1 MNRNPQGERVQASN
15 ILQVNTSD
23 VGGGAELVAKE
34 LHEAYLDRGL
44 DAWLAV
50 GHERDRI
57 PQTFELDHGSHRP
70 APARASIA
78 ASELFDGWAARSRT
92 GQRVQRLV
100 AHLGQPGRRIA
111 MERGLEDFDFP
122 ATAQLLDLPPER
134 PDVLHLHNLHGAY
147 FDLRELPSLSEDV
160 PTFVTLHD
168 TWLLTGHCGY
178 FIDCDRWRR
187 GCGSCPDLERYPGVK
202 RDATHENWMRK
213 RSIFSSSR
221 LHVATPS
228 EWLASQVRQ
237 SILADAVVDLRVIPY
252 GIDTETFCAD
262 GTDGARSRLDL
273 PVDADVLLFVAHRM
287 KQSAYKDPA
296 TVFSAVDMM
305 LDQDRERPLIAVGI
319 GSDGPSRRSGTSEVR
334 FVGEIRDRR
343 LLADW
348 YRAADVKLHAAHAD
362 NFPLTVLEAQ
372 ACGTP
377 VVATGVG
384 GVPEQIRGLE
394 SLRDLHPANR
404 FRSSEATGALVG
416 QGDAAGLA
424 QAAGSILDDR
434 NLLEALRHN
443 AAEHAA
449 REYRMDRQVSTYLEW
464 YATVLSSKPDV
475 TS

>member
-1 MNRNPQGERVQASN
+1 MNGNMPGERGHTPN
-15 ILQVNTSD
+15 ILQVSPSD
-23 VGGGAELVAKE
+23 MGGGAELVAKE
-34 LHEAYLDRGL
+34 LHEAYLERGL

-50 GHERDRI
+50 GHERDGV
-57 PQTFELDHGSHRP
+57 PQTLELDHRRHRP
-70 APARASIA
+70 LPARASIA
-78 ASELFDGWAARSRT
+78 ASQLFDRWADESDT
-92 GQRVQRLV
+92 GKRVRGLV
-100 AHLGQPGRRIA
+100 AHLGQPTRRIA
-111 MERGLEDFDFP
+111 IERGLEDFDFP
-122 ATAQLLDLPPER
+122 ATAHLLDLPPEP
-134 PDVLHLHNLHGAY
+134 PDVLHLHNLHGGY
-147 FDLRELPSLSEDV
+147 FDLRELPSLSAEV

-178 FIDCDRWRR
+178 FIDCDGWRR
-187 GCGSCPDLERYPGVK
+187 GCGSCPDLERYPRVK

-228 EWLASQVRQ
+228 EWLAAQVRR
-237 SILADAVVDLRVIPY
+237 SILADAVEDLRVIPY

-262 GTDGARSRLDL
+262 GTEGARSRLDL

-287 KQSAYKDPA
+287 RKSAYKDAA

-305 LDQDRERPLIAVGI
+305 LDQDRQRPLIAVGI

-394 SLRDLHPANR
+394 SLGDLHPANR

-416 QGDAAGLA
+416 RGDAAGLA
-424 QAAGSILDDR
+424 RATGSILDDR

-464 YATVLSSKPDV
+464 YATVRSSEADAP
-475 TS
+475 S